1 MKKLRTSFRS
11 KLMLLTIVPLAVAQ
25 VVTMFAVM
33 RTVEADVVSR
43 AHESLVIGS
52 EVVAEFLASRGEQ
65 LSTSVK
71 VLSSDFGLKEAAATG
86 DADTIQSALDNHS
99 QRVRADLAMLVDL
112 DGKLTAGT
120 IDTESLPVHLLNE
133 DETTVVLDGT
143 AYHVFVVP
151 LKAPVTIGWVVL
163 GFRIDAQLAD
173 RIAALTGLDVSIVS
187 SPRSN
192 ATVLASSNEAYP
204 QGVDAAQI
212 YANEELLTMPVTF
225 VPGRAGVQVVLQRSL
240 IEALQP
246 YREAREGLIFFG
258 VALLVFVA
266 VAGVLF
272 SATIS
277 RPLRSLA
284 DAAQRMI
291 AGNYDGDIAVGAK
304 DEFGELASSFNS
316 MRLAIAEREQRI
328 SHQAMHNDLTD
339 LPNRFK
345 VMQQL
350 SAAIEEA
357 SSRTQ
362 NIAVLSLHI
371 ARMDEI
377 SSTLGHKASDEL
389 IVQAARHLHA
399 NLVEGDI
406 LGHTGSNEFV
416 LVLRGGNT
424 EDALARV
431 ERIEHILGS
440 GVTLNKTDI
449 ALQVHVGIA
458 EYPRHGNH
466 AADLLRFASIAR
478 TDAESGSDRVAVYEA
493 GREDEF
499 VRRLRVVN
507 DLRAALRHN
516 EIQVFY
522 QPKARLEDGTICGAE
537 ALVRW
542 HHAEL
547 GFLPP
552 DEFIPATEQA
562 GTIVHLTRYVLSE
575 AVRQCRYWLDFGFEL
590 GVSVNLSARDLTDEY
605 LPYHVLQ
612 ILKDNEVRPEML
624 TLEVTE
630 SSIMEDIG
638 RSVLVLECLRDLGV
652 RISIDDFGT
661 GHSSLAQLKNIPVHE
676 LKIDKSF
683 VMHICDDRQNEAIV
697 RATIELAHSL
707 DLSVVAEGVEDED
720 AIRHVASLGA
730 EVAQGYF
737 LSKPVPAEELTE
749 WLTKY
754 TPTVYRDRR
763 KTDRAFAREA

>member
-1 MKKLRTSFRS
+1 
-11 KLMLLTIVPLAVAQ
+11 MLLTIVPLAVAQ
-25 VVTMFAVM
+25 LVTMFAVM

-112 DGKLTAGT
+112 DGTITAGT
-120 IDTESLPVHLLNE
+120 VDTESLPVHLLNE

-173 RIAALTGLDVSIVS
+173 RIAALTGLDVAIVS

-192 ATVLASSNEAYP
+192 ASVLASSNSAFTP
-204 QGVDAAQI
+204 GAAAEQI

-246 YREAREGLIFFG
+246 YEEAREGLIFFG

-266 VAGVLF
+266 IAGVLF

-291 AGNYDGDIAVGAK
+291 AGNYDGDIVVGAK

-345 VMQQL
+345 VLQQL

-357 SSRTQ
+357 SSRRQ

-389 IVQAARHLHA
+389 IVQAARHLNA
-399 NLVEGDI
+399 NLVDGDI

-449 ALQVHVGIA
+449 ALQVHVGVA
-458 EYPRHGNH
+458 EYPRHGDH

-478 TDAESGSDRVAVYEA
+478 TDAESGGDRVIVYEA

-522 QPKARLEDGTICGAE
+522 QPKARLGDGTICGVE

-562 GTIVHLTRYVLSE
+562 GTIVHLTRHVLTE

-590 GVSVNLSARDLTDEY
+590 DVSVNLSARDLTDEY

-612 ILKDNEVRPEML
+612 ILKDNDVRPEML

-630 SSIMEDIG
+630 SSIMQDIG

-707 DLSVVAEGVEDED
+707 DLSVVAEGVEDEN
-720 AIRHVASLGA
+720 AIRRVTSLGA
-730 EVAQGYF
+730 EIGQGYF

-763 KTDRAFAREA
+763 KSNRAFAREA

>member
-1 MKKLRTSFRS
+1 
-11 KLMLLTIVPLAVAQ
+11 MLLTIVPLAAAQ
-25 VVTMFAVM
+25 LVTMFAVM

-112 DGKLTAGT
+112 DGTITAGT
-120 IDTESLPVHLLNE
+120 VDTESLPVHLLNE

-163 GFRIDAQLAD
+163 GFRIDVQLAD
-173 RIAALTGLDVSIVS
+173 RIAALTGLDVAIVS

-192 ATVLASSNEAYP
+192 ASVLASSNSAFTP
-204 QGVDAAQI
+204 GAAAEQI

-246 YREAREGLIFFG
+246 YEEAREGLIFFG

-266 VAGVLF
+266 IAGVLF

-291 AGNYDGDIAVGAK
+291 AGNYDGDIVVGAK

-345 VMQQL
+345 VLQQL

-357 SSRTQ
+357 SSRRQ

-389 IVQAARHLHA
+389 IVQAARHLYA
-399 NLVEGDI
+399 NLVDGDI

-449 ALQVHVGIA
+449 ALQVHVGVA
-458 EYPRHGNH
+458 EYPRHGDH

-478 TDAESGSDRVAVYEA
+478 TDAESGGDRVIIYEA

-522 QPKARLEDGTICGAE
+522 QPKARLGDGTICGVE

-542 HHAEL
+542 YHAEL

-562 GTIVHLTRYVLSE
+562 GTIVHLTRHVLSE

-590 GVSVNLSARDLTDEY
+590 EISVNLSARDLTDEY

-612 ILKDNEVRPEML
+612 ILKDNDVRPEML

-630 SSIMEDIG
+630 SSIMQDIG

-707 DLSVVAEGVEDED
+707 DLSVVAEGVEDEN
-720 AIRHVASLGA
+720 AIRRVTSLGA
-730 EVAQGYF
+730 EIGQGYF

-763 KTDRAFAREA
+763 KSNRAFAREA

>member
-1 MKKLRTSFRS
+1 
-11 KLMLLTIVPLAVAQ
+11 MLLTIVPLAVAQ
-25 VVTMFAVM
+25 LVTMFAVM

-120 IDTESLPVHLLNE
+120 VDTESLPVHLLNE

-163 GFRIDAQLAD
+163 GFRIDALLAD
-173 RIAALTGLDVSIVS
+173 RIAALTGLDVAIVS

-192 ATVLASSNEAYP
+192 ASVLASSNSDYTPGAVAE
-204 QGVDAAQI
+204 QI

-246 YREAREGLIFFG
+246 YEEAREGLIFFG

-291 AGNYDGDIAVGAK
+291 AGNYDGDIVVGAK

-345 VMQQL
+345 VLQQF

-357 SSRTQ
+357 HSRRQT
-362 NIAVLSLHI
+362 IAVLSLHI

-377 SSTLGHKASDEL
+377 SSTLGHRASDEL

-416 LVLRGGNT
+416 LVLRGGNI

-458 EYPRHGNH
+458 EYPRHGEH

-478 TDAESGSDRVAVYEA
+478 TDAESGSDRVVVYEA

-522 QPKARLEDGTICGAE
+522 QPKARLQDGTICGVE

-562 GTIVHLTRYVLSE
+562 GTIVHLTRHVLSE

-590 GVSVNLSARDLTDEY
+590 DVSVNLSARDLTDEY

-638 RSVLVLECLRDLGV
+638 RSILVLECLRDLGV

-707 DLSVVAEGVEDED
+707 DLSVVAEGVEDEN
-720 AIRHVASLGA
+720 AIRRVTSLGA
-730 EVAQGYF
+730 EIAQGYF

-763 KTDRAFAREA
+763 KADRAFAREA

>member
-1 MKKLRTSFRS
+1 VKHVHTSFRS

-25 VVTMFAVM
+25 IVTILAVM
-33 RTVEADVVSR
+33 RTVESDVVSR
-43 AHESLVIGS
+43 AHESLVIGG

-65 LSTSVK
+65 LHTSVE
-71 VLSSDFGLKEAAATG
+71 VLSSDFGLKQAAATG
-86 DADTIQSALDNHS
+86 DAVTIQSALENHS
-99 QRVRADLAMLVDL
+99 RRVRADLAMLVDL

-120 IDTESLPVHLLNE
+120 IDTESFPVHLLNE
-133 DETTVVLDGT
+133 EQSTVVLDGT

-151 LKAPVTIGWVVL
+151 LKAPVTIAWVVL
-163 GFRIDAQLAD
+163 GFRIDSQLAD
-173 RIAALTGLDVSIVS
+173 RIAALTGLDVAIVS
-187 SPRSN
+187 SPRSD
-192 ATVLASSNEAYP
+192 AGVLASSESAHEP
-204 QGVDAAQI
+204 GTVAERI
-212 YANEELLTMPVTF
+212 YANAELLTLPVTF
-225 VPGRAGVQVVLQRSL
+225 VPGRRGVQVVLQRSL
-240 IEALQP
+240 IEALEP
-246 YREAREGLIFFG
+246 YEDARRGLIFFG
-258 VALLVFVA
+258 AALILFVA
-266 VAGVLF
+266 IAGILF
-272 SATIS
+272 STTIS

-291 AGNYDGDIAVGAK
+291 AGNYDGDIVVGSA

-345 VMQQL
+345 VLQQL

-357 SSRTQ
+357 RSHDQ
-362 NIAVLSLHI
+362 AIAVLSLHI
-371 ARMDEI
+371 ARLDEI

-389 IVQAARHLHA
+389 IVQAARHLRA
-399 NLVEGDI
+399 NLVDGDI
-406 LGHTGSNEFV
+406 LGHTETNEFV
-416 LVLRGGNT
+416 LVLRGGSKV
-424 EDALARV
+424 DALSRV
-431 ERIEHILGS
+431 ERIEQILGS
-440 GVTLNKTDI
+440 GVTLNNTNI
-449 ALQVHVGIA
+449 ALQADIGIA
-458 EYPRHGNH
+458 EYPRHGDD

-478 TDAESGSDRVAVYEA
+478 TDAESGSDRVVVYEA

-516 EIQVFY
+516 EIQVYY
-522 QPKARLEDGTICGAE
+522 QPKARLEDGKICGVE

-562 GTIVHLTRYVLSE
+562 GTIVHLTRHVLSE

-590 GVSVNLSARDLTDEY
+590 GISVNLSARDLTDEY

-612 ILKDNEVRPEML
+612 ILKDHDVRPEML

-630 SSIMEDIG
+630 SSIMEDLG
-638 RSVLVLECLRDLGV
+638 RAVLVLECLRDLGV

-683 VMHICDDRQNEAIV
+683 VMHICDERQNEAIV

-707 DLSVVAEGVEDED
+707 GLSVVAEGVEDEK
-720 AIRHVASLGA
+720 AIRRVTSLGA
-730 EVAQGYF
+730 EIAQGYF
-737 LSKPVPAEELTE
+737 LSKPIPAEELTE
-749 WLTKY
+749 WLTRY
-754 TPTVYRDRR
+754 TPTAYRDRR
-763 KTDRAFAREA
+763 RTNRAFARKA

>member
-1 MKKLRTSFRS
+1 VKKLRTSFRS